1 MFFSLFGIVSKI
13 AQFIGPVTISAVT
26 GATQNTRLAF
36 ILCAITAV
44 LPLVVVA
51 FINMERA
58 DVRLKVYEEQERRK
72 SQEQPIL
79 GGDGGNRFSDHDT
92 DDDIMNSEGEN
103 EILYVPPLTAEAGSI
118 PSITPSSNNTNNHQK
133 SSDGYNNYGYGL

>member
-26 GATQNTRLAF
+26 GATQNTHLAF

-72 SQEQPIL
+72 SQQPIL
-79 GGDGGNRFSDHDT
+79 GGDNGNEFSDRDT

-103 EILYVPPLTAEAGSI
+103 EVLYVPPITTGAGSI